1 MNKVYLSISAALLTG
16 VILAPLTAAAEE
28 PHVAPIKDFIELDV
42 KSWLVDPAVVGAINK
57 QNSETSGYSE
67 EAIIALDK
75 KWRAEAKAGERPM
88 INEILNNE
96 LSKFLL
102 EKQEESGGLI
112 SEVFVMDA
120 KGMNVGQS
128 NETSDYWQGDEAKWQ
143 KTYLEGPNA
152 IFVDEVEVDDSTE
165 ALQSQASLSITDPAT
180 GKVIGAITLGINLD
194 AL

>member
-16 VILAPLTAAAEE
+16 AILAPLTAAAEE